1 MIKRSYNIL
10 MLKKRELS
18 ESRHTV
24 TLPDERY
31 RAVAHTERFLRDL
44 CDPTRTPRVPQNIR
58 TQARSLLRHYPT
70 DWDMDRAAQACPEVF
85 IKHLDPLYK
94 MVKQHDMQQRLA
106 EDVEEDLRAAHQRGD
121 I

>member
-1 MIKRSYNIL
+1 
-10 MLKKRELS
+10 
-18 ESRHTV
+18 
-24 TLPDERY
+24 
-31 RAVAHTERFLRDL
+31 
-44 CDPTRTPRVPQNIR
+44 
-58 TQARSLLRHYPT
+58 
-70 DWDMDRAAQACPEVF
+70 MDRAAQACPEVF